1 MKSFQS
7 IFFLSLLLILTNC
20 AKQSAPQGGPRD
32 EDPPQLLEAD
42 PVDQSLNT
50 KPEEINLIFDEYIKL
65 DNPNKNII
73 ITPRLNK
80 DEIVTTALKNTLNI
94 KLNQDL
100 EENTTY
106 VFNFQKSVQD
116 FSEGNPA
123 ENLKLVFSTGPTIDS
138 LEVTGSINY
147 YFPERRTEYK
157 NVIVGLYPEHDTTD
171 LFTASPYYISQVDTA
186 GNYKITNIKNGRYR
200 AYAWNDENNSL
211 KAEYKSE
218 QNDFILDTL
227 DINENIS
234 GLNFNLSL
242 SDLTPLRLLRSS
254 YSNGSY
260 DFILNKN
267 PIEISLENEELGQ
280 SIFYTK
286 EDKRIKLFSDKVRE
300 DSLSY
305 KINLIDSVGNKVDTL
320 IWAKFP
326 ENNRKPDELTTST
339 NTGKNFI
346 DTLRATFTFNR
357 PIVEINTDSLFIPI
371 DSTTRIAIKEEMF
384 YFKDS
389 LMRNILEFKIPLPDS
404 TKIESFVLT
413 AADSTFKDI
422 QGQYNEKAITANYKK
437 IRPETLADLIQ
448 GTIIDGTGP
457 FIVQLLD
464 SKGNLYRE
472 LFIDEGN
479 TYQFDKVEAGS
490 YQIRVIEDKNG
501 NHRWDPS
508 NFFEN
513 RQAEKVYYYQD
524 IETKSKSI
532 VIRGGWTNEGIDI
545 YPSKSTGIEIKMP
558 VENPE

>member
-1 MKSFQS
+1 VKSFQS
-7 IFFLSLLLILTNC
+7 IFFLSILLTLSNC

-65 DNPNKNII
+65 DNPSKNII

-157 NVIVGLYPEHDTTD
+157 NVIVGLYPENDTTD

-227 DINENIS
+227 DINENIA

-339 NTGKNFI
+339 NAGKNFM
-346 DTLRATFTFNR
+346 DTLRATFTFSR
-357 PIVEINTDSLFIPI
+357 PIIEINTDSLFIPI
-371 DSTTRIAIKEEMF
+371 DSTTRIAIKEDMF
-384 YFKDS
+384 FFKDS
-389 LMRNILEFKIPLPDS
+389 LMRNILEFNIPLTDS

-448 GTIIDGTGP
+448 GTILDATGP

-472 LFIDEGN
+472 LFIEEGN

-490 YQIRVIEDKNG
+490 YQIRVIEDKNS
-501 NHRWDPS
+501 NRRWDPG

-513 RQAEKVYYYQD
+513 RQAEKVYYYLAP
-524 IETKSKSI
+524 ETNSKSI
-532 VIRGGWTNEGIDI
+532 VIRGGWTNEGLDI
-545 YPSKSTGIEIKMP
+545 TPSKTTGLESNKP

>member
-65 DNPNKNII
+65 DNPGKNII

-157 NVIVGLYPEHDTTD
+157 NVIVGLYPENDTTD

-227 DINENIS
+227 DINENIA

-339 NTGKNFI
+339 NAGKNFI
-346 DTLRATFTFNR
+346 DTLRATFTFSR

-371 DSTTRIAIKEEMF
+371 DSTTRISIKEEMF

-389 LMRNILEFKIPLPDS
+389 LMRNILEFKIPLTDS

-448 GTIIDGTGP
+448 GTILDATGP

-472 LFIDEGN
+472 LFIEEGN

-501 NHRWDPS
+501 NRRWDPG

-513 RQAEKVYYYQD
+513 RQAEKVYYYQAP
-524 IETKSKSI
+524 ETNSKSI
-532 VIRGGWTNEGIDI
+532 VIRGGWTNEGLDI
-545 YPSKSTGIEIKMP
+545 TPSKSTGLEIKKP
-558 VENPE
+558 VENPQ